1 VPALVL
7 PEERHCDTSLPAGW
21 TRTRRCLVNKFR
33 PRTSV
38 SLAELIRALRR
49 PQADAGEATL
59 RIESPKGERTLRP
72 TEFSVET
79 PRSNPQ
85 GRSQPLVSVCIS
97 AYNVERYVREAVGS
111 ILAQTYTEL
120 EVILVDDG
128 SADRTFEIV
137 QSIDDERFRCLQLP
151 ENIGGYQ
158 AMNVAAGMARGDIVA
173 VYHSD
178 DVYEPTIVEKEVA
191 YLESHPEAGAVFT
204 MCHFIDEEGTIYG
217 GLDVPPE
224 LAGRDFVG
232 YDDVFP
238 AMLRHG
244 NVMFPCPTFMVRREV
259 LLDVG
264 PFEADRFDIAADLEM
279 WLRLSRRCP
288 VGILNERLLRYR
300 KTPEQWT
307 QRWRRLRT
315 APDPAVEVLE
325 LYMDQDNWR
334 ARLPRAELVE
344 QRYRRCDDETT
355 RAASSVILGETPVA
369 RQLLRGRYPYAAL
382 LSRIRRRK
390 IRVLLLRGA
399 MKAGIAVGADRL
411 LVRVLLATE
420 YGEWR

>member
-1 VPALVL
+1 
-7 PEERHCDTSLPAGW
+7 
-21 TRTRRCLVNKFR
+21 
-33 PRTSV
+33 
-38 SLAELIRALRR
+38 
-49 PQADAGEATL
+49 
-59 RIESPKGERTLRP
+59 
-72 TEFSVET
+72 
-79 PRSNPQ
+79 
-85 GRSQPLVSVCIS
+85 
-97 AYNVERYVREAVGS
+97 
-111 ILAQTYTEL
+111 
-120 EVILVDDG
+120 
-128 SADRTFEIV
+128 
-137 QSIDDERFRCLQLP
+137 
-151 ENIGGYQ
+151 
-158 AMNVAAGMARGDIVA
+158 
-173 VYHSD
+173 
-178 DVYEPTIVEKEVA
+178 
-191 YLESHPEAGAVFT
+191 
-204 MCHFIDEEGTIYG
+204 
-217 GLDVPPE
+217 
-224 LAGRDFVG
+224 
-232 YDDVFP
+232 
-238 AMLRHG
+238 
-244 NVMFPCPTFMVRREV
+244 
-259 LLDVG
+259 
-264 PFEADRFDIAADLEM
+264 M